1 MGTKQTYL
9 MDISGVTDASGDATL
24 RTNRLRSGQLLCVQ
38 LVSVRSDDTNNV
50 LAHVSVERNAG
61 VYSVETIAMT
71 NSGYTYSSDKT
82 YWLPS
87 DAQLRIDVEDG
98 GSNEPVYA
106 YVFGYLTDPN

>member
-1 MGTKQTYL
+1 MAAKTTYL
-9 MDISGVTDASGDATL
+9 ADLSGATDTSGDAVL
-24 RTNRLRSGQLLCVQ
+24 RTNRLRSGQFLCVQ
-38 LVSVRSDDTNNV
+38 LVSVRSDDTDNV

-71 NSGYTYSSDKT
+71 SSGNTYASDKT

-98 GSNEPVYA
+98 GSNVPVYA

>member
-1 MGTKQTYL
+1 MGTKTTYL
-9 MDISGVTDASGDATL
+9 ADISGVTDTSGDATL

-38 LVSVRSDDTNNV
+38 LVSVRSDDTDSV
-50 LAHVSVERNAG
+50 LAHVSVERNGA

-71 NSGYTYSSDKT
+71 SSGNTYASDKS
-82 YWLPS
+82 YWIPS

-98 GSNEPVYA
+98 GSSVPIYA